1 MKKYLSLIVMI
12 FTIGCLCACGSV
24 SSNEVSIYDTSTG
37 KTISVG
43 DTKEEV
49 DEALGTP
56 KEEMNYS
63 EYEDNLHITYQDGKV
78 DYMSVD
84 VQNSKLYPN
93 NDVNHSRY
101 QLKKGNITAGSTL
114 GEFKQNYKQAVSD
127 NVQTWV
133 KSYEKTSSSRYKETN
148 ISTDKLY
155 DYLKKGNMYGVAV
168 QAPYGCSDED
178 EIIAIEVGDIDR
190 LLLGA
195 GTGEELSDNQKN
207 WKTGYESLSDEE
219 LQSTKKQLEQLEEQ
233 EKYISNIASKSNND
247 IEFSKS
253 LDRQQANSEDMDN
266 VDLEIKRR
274 ESNK

>member
-1 MKKYLSLIVMI
+1 MKKYLSLIVMLLGI
-12 FTIGCLCACGSV
+12 SCLCAC
-24 SSNEVSIYDTSTG
+24 SSSTNVSIYDASTG

-43 DTKEEV
+43 DTKEDV
-49 DEALGTP
+49 DNILGTP
-56 KEEMNYS
+56 KEEMDYS

-148 ISTDKLY
+148 ISTDELY

>member
-12 FTIGCLCACGSV
+12 FAIGCLCACGSV

-148 ISTDKLY
+148 ISTDELY

>member
-12 FTIGCLCACGSV
+12 FAIGCLCACGSV

-127 NVQTWV
+127 NVKTWV

-148 ISTDKLY
+148 ISTDELY

-266 VDLEIKRR
+266 VELEIRKR

>member
-1 MKKYLSLIVMI
+1 MKKYLSLIVMLLGI
-12 FTIGCLCACGSV
+12 SCLCAC
-24 SSNEVSIYDTSTG
+24 SSSTDVSIYDTSTG

-43 DTKEEV
+43 DTKEDV
-49 DEALGTP
+49 DNILGTP
-56 KEEMNYS
+56 KEEMDYS

-133 KSYEKTSSSRYKETN
+133 KSYEKTSNSRYKETN
-148 ISTDKLY
+148 ISTDELY

-168 QAPYGCSDED
+168 QAPYDCSDED

-195 GTGEELSDNQKN
+195 GVGEELSDNQKN

-233 EKYISNIASKSNND
+233 EKYISNIASKSNNNS
-247 IEFSKS
+247 EFSKS

>member
-1 MKKYLSLIVMI
+1 
-12 FTIGCLCACGSV
+12 
-24 SSNEVSIYDTSTG
+24 
-37 KTISVG
+37 
-43 DTKEEV
+43 
-49 DEALGTP
+49 
-56 KEEMNYS
+56 
-63 EYEDNLHITYQDGKV
+63 
-78 DYMSVD
+78 
-84 VQNSKLYPN
+84 
-93 NDVNHSRY
+93 
-101 QLKKGNITAGSTL
+101 
-114 GEFKQNYKQAVSD
+114 
-127 NVQTWV
+127 
-133 KSYEKTSSSRYKETN
+133 
-148 ISTDKLY
+148 
-155 DYLKKGNMYGVAV
+155 MYGVAV

>member
-1 MKKYLSLIVMI
+1 MI

-148 ISTDKLY
+148 ISTDELY